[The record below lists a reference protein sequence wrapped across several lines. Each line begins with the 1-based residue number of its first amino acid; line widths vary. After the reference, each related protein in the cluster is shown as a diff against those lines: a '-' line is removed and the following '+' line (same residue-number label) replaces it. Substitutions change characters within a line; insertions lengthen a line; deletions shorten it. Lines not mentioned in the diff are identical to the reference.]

1 MKWIIIIWICLANMV
16 YSSYK
21 PYYKIIWHDCVLCRQ
36 LLRDLDTNRINY
48 TFLASGY
55 KDTFE
60 TRYVDI
66 VNPPIFL
73 KDNNFIGRD
82 LFEFYREFM

>member
-1 MKWIIIIWICLANMV
+1 MNFRILFLAILANMV
-16 YSSYK
+16 YSKYK
-21 PYYKIIWHDCVLCRQ
+21 PYYRIIWHDCVLCRQ
-36 LLRDLDTNRINY
+36 LLQDLRTHNVDHS
-48 TFLASGY
+48 FLASGY

-60 TRYVDI
+60 TRYTDI

-82 LFEFYREFM
+82 LFEFYREIM